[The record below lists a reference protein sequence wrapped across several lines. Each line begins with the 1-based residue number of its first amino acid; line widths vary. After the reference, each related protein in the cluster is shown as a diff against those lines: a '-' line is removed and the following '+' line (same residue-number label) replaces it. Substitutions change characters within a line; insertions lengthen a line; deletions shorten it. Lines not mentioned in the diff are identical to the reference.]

1 MATRSRNRAFK
12 NVVEEKPTL
21 HELCEHVKLGTKWYQ
36 FGVLLKL
43 DVKSLNAIDEQNRE
57 VNQKVIKMFELW
69 LNSSTNATR
78 REVLETLRKDVIGE
92 MVVAENY
99 EKILRDITRE
109 CICNECYYACI

>member
-1 MATRSRNRAFK
+1 MATRSRAFK
-12 NVVEEKPTL
+12 NVIEEKPTL
-21 HELCEHVKLGTKWYQ
+21 DELCEHVKLGTKWYQ

-43 DVKSLNAIDEQNRE
+43 DARSLNAIEEQNRE
-57 VNQKVIKMFELW
+57 VNLKVIKMFELW

-78 REVLETLRKDVIGE
+78 KQVLETLRKDVIGE

-109 CICNECYYACI
+109 YLCNVILYVTYL